1 MGAQVL
7 ILPLALADL
16 DEAAEFYDEQEPGL
30 GSEVYAFLKQHLLG
44 LRHTAGLHPQKQG
57 VYRDVVL
64 GRFPYYSV
72 FYRLEAGVA
81 IIAAVIDNRRDP
93 QFNERRLQSRF

>member
-16 DEAAEFYDEQEPGL
+16 EEAAEFYDEQEPGL
-30 GSEVYAFLKQHLLG
+30 GIEVYAFLKQCLLS
-44 LRHTAGLHPQKQG
+44 LRQTAGLHRQKRG
-57 VYRDVVL
+57 IYRYVVL

-72 FYRLEAGVA
+72 YYRLEAGIA
-81 IIAAVIDNRRDP
+81 LIAAVIDNRRDP
-93 QFNERRLQSRF
+93 QFNEDLLKSRF